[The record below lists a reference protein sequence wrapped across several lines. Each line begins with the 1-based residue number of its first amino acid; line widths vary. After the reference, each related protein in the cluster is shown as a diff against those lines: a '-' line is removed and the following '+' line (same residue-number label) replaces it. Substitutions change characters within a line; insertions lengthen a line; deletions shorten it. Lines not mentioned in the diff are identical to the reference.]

1 MSFNSKNRYHP
12 EGKKTYFINGQK
24 FYNSKGQR
32 DGKQKAIDYCLA
44 NFLNSNDIIT
54 FDSDL
59 ECNRYIYLKE
69 LENAS
74 KIKNLGVHYLL
85 KVQDE
90 FINANG
96 DFIPAITYNAD
107 FIYQDCETGK
117 RVVEDVKG
125 ASLFED
131 SRFLIEKQLFDFNFK
146 DKGLY
151 IKVILWR
158 NKEWIEWKIG
168 DKKKPSKLIK
178 KQREQ
183 IKALQKEQ
191 QEKEILNNKIERYKK
206 RYNELLLKQ
215 KLNSNERKRMFELEA
230 FLTLQGVLINGKW
243 D

>member
-24 FYNSKGQR
+24 FYNSKGER

-107 FIYQDCETGK
+107 FIYQDVETGK

-131 SRFLIEKQLFDFNFK
+131 TRFLIEKQLFDHNFK
-146 DKGLY
+146 EKDLY
-151 IKVILWR
+151 IKVVLWR
-158 NKEWIEWKIG
+158 DKEWVEWKIG
-168 DKKKPSKLIK
+168 DKKKPSKLIE
-178 KQREQ
+178 KQREELR
-183 IKALQKEQ
+183 KLKD
-191 QEKEILNNKIERYKK
+191 EKHHREVEERKIERLRD
-206 RYNELLLKQ
+206 RYNKLLSINKLTKAQ
-215 KLNSNERKRMFELEA
+215 RDRKEYIENYFITNNLKLN
-230 FLTLQGVLINGKW
+230 
-243 D
+243 

>member
-24 FYNSKGQR
+24 FYNSKGER

-59 ECNRYIYLKE
+59 ECNRYIYLKG

-107 FIYQDCETGK
+107 FIYQDVETGK

-131 SRFLIEKQLFDFNFK
+131 TRFLIEKQLFDHNFK
-146 DKGLY
+146 EKDLY
-151 IKVILWR
+151 IKVVLWR
-158 NKEWIEWKIG
+158 DKEWVERKIG
-168 DKKKPSKLIK
+168 DKKKPSKLIEKQREELRELKAEKYQREVEERK
-178 KQREQ
+178 KQRE
-183 IKALQKEQ
+183 
-191 QEKEILNNKIERYKK
+191 IERMKILQSKPKLTKVEQNRLKFLEEKYK
-206 RYNELLLKQ
+206 
-215 KLNSNERKRMFELEA
+215 
-230 FLTLQGVLINGKW
+230 I
-243 D
+243 

>member
-12 EGKKTYFINGQK
+12 QGKKTYFINGQK
-24 FYNSKGQR
+24 FYNSKGER

-59 ECNRYIYLKE
+59 ECNRYIYLKG

-107 FIYQDCETGK
+107 FIYQDVETGK

-131 SRFLIEKQLFDFNFK
+131 TRFLIEKQLFDHNFK
-146 DKGLY
+146 EKDLY
-151 IKVILWR
+151 IKVVLWR
-158 NKEWIEWKIG
+158 DKEWVEWKIG
-168 DKKKPSKLIK
+168 GKKKPSKLIK
-178 KQREQ
+178 KQREEL
-183 IKALQKEQ
+183 KKLKD
-191 QEKEILNNKIERYKK
+191 EKRQREVEERKIERLRD
-206 RYNELLLKQ
+206 RYNKLLSIDKLTKAQ
-215 KLNSNERKRMFELEA
+215 RERKEYIENYFITNNLKLN
-230 FLTLQGVLINGKW
+230 
-243 D
+243 

>member
-191 QEKEILNNKIERYKK
+191 HEKEILNNKIERYKK

-230 FLTLQGVLINGKW
+230 FLTLQGVLINGK
-243 D
+243 